1 MGVDF
6 FLYRRKRRKM
16 PMSDIVLPAIEARF
30 ASAEYTRF
38 LSLLAHDAEVGEV
51 WDNHQQAI
59 STVSKALAQQVFADF
74 DPERPFGPNKKERRR
89 AKKKERRE
97 GKQQPETDHEIESL
111 KQQVEETRKAIEEL
125 PGQEPLVEFLLTRMD
140 GGELDGEACRR
151 IGPRIRS
158 IAENWE
164 SAPGGSVGWRE
175 RALEIADAMAIA
187 AEHPDIVMMLGH
199 TDA

>member
-16 PMSDIVLPAIEARF
+16 PKSDIALPEIEARF

-38 LSLLAHDAEVGEV
+38 LSQLAHDAGVGEV

-59 STVSKALAQQVFADF
+59 STVSKALAKQVFADF

-97 GKQQPETDHEIESL
+97 GKQQPETDHGIEAL
-111 KQQVEETRKAIEEL
+111 KQRAEETRNAIEEL
-125 PGQEPLVEFLLTRMD
+125 SGNDPLVEFLLTRMD
-140 GGELDGEACRR
+140 CGEFDAEACQRV
-151 IGPRIRS
+151 GPRIRS

-164 SAPGGSVGWRE
+164 SPPGGSVGWRE
-175 RALEIADAMAIA
+175 RALEISDAMKIA
-187 AEHPDIVMMLGH
+187 AEHPDIVFGISG
-199 TDA
+199 